1 MWLFTFIGA
10 IDVFTF
16 IADKLFSILKN
27 KKNLCLFFINLLM
40 GIAFLLMGA
49 LFYLSIKTMLTYLA
63 NIIPQFSMLASFQPY
78 ILILFVI
85 LIQIFLAIYVFYK
98 LKKHFCLPLIE
109 TIPNERLKRCLMPTF
124 KQLLSCGFLLG
135 NGFGFWLLTI
145 CKEITVNS
153 SLLYLLLVALVIMWF
168 GLEIIFTIN
177 FLESIRVLRL
187 SQLYSD
193 PDFQERIKVQ
203 NADGF
208 FIVSTKDKQ
217 SNSFRL
223 DVDLGIYNPIEK
235 EDNRSVSAIRPFSL
249 QVLKEF
255 RELEENAKAKDKK

>member
-1 MWLFTFIGA
+1 M
-10 IDVFTF
+10 
-16 IADKLFSILKN
+16 
-27 KKNLCLFFINLLM
+27 
-40 GIAFLLMGA
+40 
-49 LFYLSIKTMLTYLA
+49 
-63 NIIPQFSMLASFQPY
+63 
-78 ILILFVI
+78 
-85 LIQIFLAIYVFYK
+85 
-98 LKKHFCLPLIE
+98 
-109 TIPNERLKRCLMPTF
+109 
-124 KQLLSCGFLLG
+124 
-135 NGFGFWLLTI
+135 
-145 CKEITVNS
+145 NS
-153 SLLYLLLVALVIMWF
+153 SLLYLLLVALVIIWF

-255 RELEENAKAKDKK
+255 RELEENAKAKDRK